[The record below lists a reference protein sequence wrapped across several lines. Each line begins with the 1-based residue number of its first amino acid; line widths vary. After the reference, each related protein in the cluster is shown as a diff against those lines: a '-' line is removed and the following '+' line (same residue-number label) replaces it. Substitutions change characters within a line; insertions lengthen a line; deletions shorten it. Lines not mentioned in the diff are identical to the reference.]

1 MKCGNSAGCCD
12 VDQRLKRFWEIETCG
27 TESYEAKVYTEEENE
42 ALTRVK
48 ESLSYDATTK
58 RYTVGVPWK
67 TNRPKL
73 PDNFQLAVSRLR
85 STERKISKDKFVQSE
100 YQKTI
105 EGYIDK
111 GYLRRVTQ
119 EEKQPSE
126 VWYLPHFPVVRMD
139 KTSTKVRIVFDCAA
153 KMDGVSLN
161 DTIHPG
167 PKLQQELFDVLVGF
181 RRGPVALAC
190 DIREMYLQVEIDEK
204 DRPMFR
210 ILWRNCESDKEPE
223 VYEFN
228 RVVFGKN
235 AAPMECQFVAQEN
248 ARRNESTHPMAAETI
263 LHSTYMD
270 DSIDSVETEAEGI
283 ELYRQLD
290 RLWSLAGMEARKW
303 NSPKVISATP
313 EEDCATQLNLIDG
326 DRSVKTLGLSW
337 ESKEDVLPIATAGVP
352 QDLTLTKRNVLKTI
366 AAIFDPLGFVSPFV
380 VVAKILL
387 QELWT
392 RGYDWDDVILDETG
406 DKLSYWFEQLGSL
419 ETLRVPRC
427 LRESRKV
434 LTKKV
439 VTFVDA
445 STQAYGAVVYSLFEY
460 EDGTVSS
467 RMIAS
472 KSKVAP
478 LKPVT
483 VPRLE
488 LMAVILGLRLTQNI
502 SRVLGISV
510 KTVLFFSDSK
520 DVLWWIRGCGRDFR
534 PFVANRI
541 GEVQM
546 ATDPSQWQYVPTD
559 QNPADLCTR
568 GQRLLNLTAAAYGGT
583 DLRGYSKIKPTGQRW
598 MSDTAQI
605 KFKRRKQ
612 LNKQP
617 TREKKR
623 LIRRTKISVDK
634 ER

>member
-1 MKCGNSAGCCD
+1 VPVWLKANKRKIKVNAILDDASNETFLNEQVAGVLGLSESFETVKVHVLNNEVETFQSMPIKLTIESVDGQFSREISVKTCPNRVTGTYKVEDWSQSKVNWEHLKNCEFAKPAKEGLEDLLIGVDNAELHYSRADIFGESGAPIARLGPLEWTCIGAPDAAEVRTHVTRTLFSRDSMKCGNSAGCCD

-73 PDNFQLAVSRLR
+73 PENFQLAVSRLR

-119 EEKQPSE
+119 EEKQPPE

-161 DTIHPG
+161 DTIHAG
-167 PKLQQELFDVLVGF
+167 PKLQQELFDVLVRF

-248 ARRNESTHPMAAETI
+248 ARRNQSTHPMAAETI

-290 RLWSLAGMEARKW
+290 RLWSLAGMQARKW
-303 NSPKVISATP
+303 ISNSPKVISATP
-313 EEDCATQLNLIDG
+313 EEDRATQLNLIDG

-337 ESKEDVLPIATAGVP
+337 ESKEDVLSIATAGVP

-366 AAIFDPLGFVSPFV
+366 AAIFDPLGFVSP
-380 VVAKILL
+380 
-387 QELWT
+387 
-392 RGYDWDDVILDETG
+392 
-406 DKLSYWFEQLGSL
+406 
-419 ETLRVPRC
+419 
-427 LRESRKV
+427 
-434 LTKKV
+434 
-439 VTFVDA
+439 
-445 STQAYGAVVYSLFEY
+445 
-460 EDGTVSS
+460 
-467 RMIAS
+467 
-472 KSKVAP
+472 
-478 LKPVT
+478 
-483 VPRLE
+483 
-488 LMAVILGLRLTQNI
+488 
-502 SRVLGISV
+502 
-510 KTVLFFSDSK
+510 
-520 DVLWWIRGCGRDFR
+520 
-534 PFVANRI
+534 
-541 GEVQM
+541 
-546 ATDPSQWQYVPTD
+546 
-559 QNPADLCTR
+559 
-568 GQRLLNLTAAAYGGT
+568 
-583 DLRGYSKIKPTGQRW
+583 
-598 MSDTAQI
+598 
-605 KFKRRKQ
+605 
-612 LNKQP
+612 
-617 TREKKR
+617 
-623 LIRRTKISVDK
+623 
-634 ER
+634 